1 MSGRRAE
8 MRYALLI
15 YSDQEP
21 WFELSEEEA
30 AKQSEESLPRWYAL
44 FEELGKADPDV
55 EGKELDDIRTAKTV
69 RVRNGEVLVTD
80 GPFAETKEQI
90 GGLFDIKLPDLD
102 SALEFAAKIP
112 TAEVGSIEVRPV
124 VER

>member
-1 MSGRRAE
+1 

-30 AKQSEESLPRWYAL
+30 AKRSEATLPRWYAL
-44 FEELGKADPDV
+44 MDELQKADPEL

-69 RVRNGEVLVTD
+69 RVRDGKVMVTD

-90 GGLFDIKLPDLD
+90 GGFFELKLPDLD
-102 SALEFAAKIP
+102 SALEFAAKVP
-112 TAEVGSIEVRPV
+112 TAENGSIEVRPL
-124 VER
+124 VEH

>member
-1 MSGRRAE
+1 

-30 AKQSEESLPRWYAL
+30 AKASEESLPKWYAL
-44 FEELGKADPDV
+44 MEDMAKVDPNMA
-55 EGKELDDIRTAKTV
+55 GKELDDIRTAKTV
-69 RVRNGEVLVTD
+69 RVRDGELMVTD

-90 GGLFDIKLPDLD
+90 GGLFELSLPDLD
-102 SALEFAAKIP
+102 TALEFAAKIP
-112 TAEVGSIEVRPV
+112 TAERGSIEVRPI
-124 VER
+124 VEH

>member
-1 MSGRRAE
+1 

-30 AKQSEESLPRWYAL
+30 AKRSEESLPRWYAL
-44 FEELGKADPDV
+44 MDELGKADPDFG
-55 EGKELDDIRTAKTV
+55 GKELDDIRTAKTV
-69 RVRNGEVLVTD
+69 RVRDGEVVVTD

-90 GGLFDIKLPDLD
+90 GGFFDVKLPDLD
-102 SALEFAAKIP
+102 TALEFAARVP
-112 TAEVGSIEVRPV
+112 TAENGSVEVRPV

>member
-1 MSGRRAE
+1 
-8 MRYALLI
+8 MRYAMLI

-30 AKQSEESLPRWYAL
+30 AKASEESLPKWYAL
-44 FEELGKADPDV
+44 MDELGKADPDYK
-55 EGKELDDIRTAKTV
+55 GKELDDIRTAKTV
-69 RVRNGEVLVTD
+69 RVRDGKLLVTD

-90 GGLFDIKLPDLD
+90 GGLFDINLPDLD

-112 TAEVGSIEVRPV
+112 TAEAGSVEVRPV

>member
-1 MSGRRAE
+1 
-8 MRYALLI
+8 MRYALMV

-21 WFELSEEEA
+21 WFEMSEDEA
-30 AKQSEESLPRWYAL
+30 AKRSEESLPKWYAL
-44 FEELGKADPDV
+44 FEELGKADPDF

-69 RVRNGEVLVTD
+69 RVRDGKVLVTD

-90 GGLFDIKLPDLD
+90 GGFFDIKLPDLD
-102 SALEFAAKIP
+102 TALDYAAKIP
-112 TAEVGSIEVRPV
+112 ASEYGSIEVRPV